1 MFHSGSGG
9 SGGYSDGSSSF
20 HQHLQQS
27 PVFVPSSRAVP
38 QYPSPAG
45 THFGA
50 ATHQT
55 SWPHT
60 AGGYGEVAGPS
71 AHGLGAGAHAGALSA
86 GQFYAQNMM
95 MNTWRAYDGTGF
107 QRTSP
112 YDGAIDFQ
120 FGEGRECVNCGAI
133 STPLWRRD
141 GTGHYLCNACGL
153 YHKMNGMNRPLIK

>member
-9 SGGYSDGSSSF
+9 AGSYTDGSAGF

-27 PVFVPSSRAVP
+27 PVYVPSSRAMP

-45 THFGA
+45 GHFGA
-50 ATHQT
+50 TAHQT
-55 SWPHT
+55 GWAHS
-60 AGGYGEVAGPS
+60 GGSYGEVTGHS
-71 AHGLGAGAHAGALSA
+71 SHSLGANHHAGALSA

-112 YDGAIDFQ
+112 YGKSF
-120 FGEGRECVNCGAI
+120 F
-133 STPLWRRD
+133 L
-141 GTGHYLCNACGL
+141 L
-153 YHKMNGMNRPLIK
+153 